1 MMYRVHNID
10 TVVDA
15 VYTARYEILA
25 NFNDRYGQMFTEPCS
40 LNVREI
46 LIVDYNCPADVA
58 EQAMQQLDQMGILEY
73 QEPLF

>member
-1 MMYRVHNID
+1 MIYKVHDVD

-15 VYTARYEILA
+15 VYTVRYEILED
-25 NFNDRYGQMFTEPCS
+25 FEGRYGQMFTEPCS

-73 QEPLF
+73 QEPL